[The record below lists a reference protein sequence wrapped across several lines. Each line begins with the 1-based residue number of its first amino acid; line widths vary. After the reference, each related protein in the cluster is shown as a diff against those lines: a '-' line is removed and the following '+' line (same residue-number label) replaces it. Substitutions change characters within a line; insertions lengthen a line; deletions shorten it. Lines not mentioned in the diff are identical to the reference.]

1 MISNKKISVVIPA
14 YKVGNHIKNVVD
26 SIPKEVDFIVI
37 VNDGCPSGSTVNIT
51 TNESLFICQHE
62 VNKGVG
68 AAVVTGYKKSM
79 ELGADIVVKVDG
91 DGQMDLDY
99 LQFLLE
105 PVLTGVSDY
114 SKGNRFKDF
123 NALKKMPK
131 IRLFGNSVLSFMVK
145 ASSGYWNIMDP
156 TNGYTAIS
164 KRSLLKLNLDSL
176 AKRYFFESDML
187 INLNIANCIVSDV
200 SIPAKYKDESSSLS
214 VTKTIFEFP
223 ILLFLGLVKRVFYK
237 YFVYDFNMASVYM
250 IFGIPM
256 TLFGFLYGSY
266 SWYQAVSS
274 GVEASTGTVML
285 SALPIILGIQFLLQ
299 AVSIDINNMPNKTSL

>member
-26 SIPKEVDFIVI
+26 SMPKEVDFIVI
-37 VNDGCPSGSTVNIT
+37 VNDGCPSGSTANIT

-79 ELGADIVVKVDG
+79 ELGVDIVVKVDG

-105 PVLTGVSDY
+105 PLLTGVSDY

-187 INLNIANCIVSDV
+187 INLNIANCVVSDV

-223 ILLFLGLVKRVFYK
+223 ILLFLGLVKRAFYK
-237 YFVYDFNMASVYM
+237 YFVYDFNMASVYI
-250 IFGIPM
+250 IFGMPM
-256 TLFGFLYGSY
+256 TLFGFFHGSY

-274 GVEASTGTVML
+274 GVETSTGTVML
-285 SALPIILGIQFLLQ
+285 SALPIILGMQFLLQ
-299 AVSIDINNMPNKTSL
+299 AISIDIANIPKK

>member
-1 MISNKKISVVIPA
+1 MISNKKISIVIPA
-14 YKVGNHIKNVVD
+14 YKVGNHIKSVVD

-37 VNDGCPSGSTVNIT
+37 VDDGCPSGSTANIT

-68 AAVVTGYKKSM
+68 AAVVTGYKKSI

-91 DGQMDLDY
+91 DGQMDLGY
-99 LQFLLE
+99 LKFLLE

-164 KRSLLKLNLDSL
+164 KKSLLKLNLDSL

-187 INLNIANCIVSDV
+187 INLNIANCVVSDV

-223 ILLFLGLVKRVFYK
+223 ILLFLGLVKRAFYK
-237 YFVYDFNMASVYM
+237 YFVYDFNMASVYI
-250 IFGIPM
+250 IFGMPM
-256 TLFGFLYGSY
+256 TLFGFFHGSY

-274 GVEASTGTVML
+274 SVEASTGTVML
-285 SALPIILGIQFLLQ
+285 SALPIILGMQFLLQ
-299 AVSIDINNMPNKTSL
+299 AISIDIGNIPKK